1 MYVCW
6 ELGLFLLELI
16 EIFVLIFAEL
26 LAFFVIVKPD
36 GYPIP
41 AQSPTGT
48 NMVQISTHGYEY
60 VYGYEFLP
68 VTFFVD
74 GRVINLPDPNLT

>member
-1 MYVCW
+1 
-6 ELGLFLLELI
+6 LLELI

-41 AQSPTGT
+41 AQSPTSTDMGT
-48 NMVQISTHGYEY
+48 NFYPWI
-60 VYGYEFLP
+60 
-68 VTFFVD
+68 
-74 GRVINLPDPNLT
+74 